1 MRKSMF
7 TRFLCFVLVVSMTL
21 GQGSLGAMAMPMMHM
36 EKTASASMAGMNMS
50 TSMQKDMDCC
60 THGNLKSKTMKGGMC
75 DACCAAVMHA
85 AMLPFQSSVPVQY
98 AVAYS
103 YDLTDTTAVSKIL
116 PPEPPPP
123 KA

>member
-1 MRKSMF
+1 
-7 TRFLCFVLVVSMTL
+7 
-21 GQGSLGAMAMPMMHM
+21 
-36 EKTASASMAGMNMS
+36 
-50 TSMQKDMDCC
+50 
-60 THGNLKSKTMKGGMC
+60 
-75 DACCAAVMHA
+75 
-85 AMLPFQSSVPVQY
+85 MLPFQSSVPVQY